1 MEPSEAQYLIVNAL
15 DTRELARFREILDTG
30 KQRYVNAGGNSRHY
44 RAGIGE
50 DYLTNEERQ
59 EASWLTRQMF
69 GITVEDGYAHCQ
81 GRSWKLLDN
90 SPLLKE
96 EIKSDY

>member
-1 MEPSEAQYLIVNAL
+1 MKPNDLQQKQ
-15 DTRELARFREILDTG
+15 LARFREILDTG
-30 KQRYVNAGGNSRHY
+30 KQRYVDAGGNPRHY

-81 GRSWKLLDN
+81 GRSWELLDN
-90 SPLLKE
+90 SSFLKRRIE
-96 EIKSDY
+96 S

>member
-1 MEPSEAQYLIVNAL
+1 MKPNDLQKQQL
-15 DTRELARFREILDTG
+15 TRFREILDTG
-30 KQRYVNAGGNSRHY
+30 KQRYVNAGGDPQHY

-69 GITVEDGYAHCQ
+69 GITVKDGYAHCQ
-81 GRSWKLLDN
+81 GRSWKLVDN
-90 SPLLKE
+90 SPLLKK